1 MQIAVYSGSFD
12 PLHIGHLAVLA
23 YLNGRF
29 DKVLLVVSPQN
40 PFKGAEK
47 AANAT
52 ARLSAAREAVERHPE
67 LARVEVCDIEFQMSA
82 PQYTFRTLEA
92 LQALYP
98 SDTLT
103 LVIGGDNLSAFN
115 RWRNYAQILLQ
126 FGVLVYPR
134 EGFDSEAVKATL
146 LKENELYRIDI
157 ARMPLV
163 SVSSTE
169 IREAETHGDD
179 VKKWLM

>member
-1 MQIAVYSGSFD
+1 
-12 PLHIGHLAVLA
+12 
-23 YLNGRF
+23 
-29 DKVLLVVSPQN
+29 
-40 PFKGAEK
+40 
-47 AANAT
+47 
-52 ARLSAAREAVERHPE
+52 
-67 LARVEVCDIEFQMSA
+67 MSA
-82 PQYTFRTLEA
+82 PQYTFRTLES

-98 SDTLT
+98 SDNLT

-179 VKKWLM
+179 V

>member
-1 MQIAVYSGSFD
+1 M
-12 PLHIGHLAVLA
+12 
-23 YLNGRF
+23 
-29 DKVLLVVSPQN
+29 
-40 PFKGAEK
+40 
-47 AANAT
+47 
-52 ARLSAAREAVERHPE
+52 
-67 LARVEVCDIEFQMSA
+67 
-82 PQYTFRTLEA
+82 
-92 LQALYP
+92 
-98 SDTLT
+98 
-103 LVIGGDNLSAFN
+103 
-115 RWRNYAQILLQ
+115 
-126 FGVLVYPR
+126 YPR

>member
-23 YLNGRF
+23 YLNDRF

-40 PFKGAEK
+40 PFKGEEK
-47 AANAT
+47 AANAN

-98 SDTLT
+98 SDNLT

-146 LKENELYRIDI
+146 LKENEHYRIEL

-169 IREAETHGDD
+169 IREAEAHGDD

>member
-40 PFKGAEK
+40 PLKGAEK
-47 AANAT
+47 AANAN
-52 ARLSAAREAVERHPE
+52 ARLTAAREAVARHPE
-67 LARVEVCDIEFQMSA
+67 LARVEVCDIEFQISA
-82 PQYTFRTLEA
+82 PQYTYRTLEA
-92 LQALYP
+92 LQKLYP
-98 SDTLT
+98 TDNLT

-134 EGFDSEAVKATL
+134 EGFDSEAVKASL
-146 LKENELYRIDI
+146 LKENEHYRIEL

-169 IREAETHGDD
+169 IREAEAHGDD

>member
-1 MQIAVYSGSFD
+1 M
-12 PLHIGHLAVLA
+12 
-23 YLNGRF
+23 
-29 DKVLLVVSPQN
+29 
-40 PFKGAEK
+40 
-47 AANAT
+47 
-52 ARLSAAREAVERHPE
+52 ERHPE

-82 PQYTFRTLEA
+82 PQYTFRTLDA

-134 EGFDSEAVKATL
+134 EGFDSEAIKAAL
-146 LKENELYRIDI
+146 LKENKLYRIDI
-157 ARMPLV
+157 AQMPLV

-169 IREAETHGDD
+169 IREAKTHGDD

>member
-52 ARLSAAREAVERHPE
+52 ARLAAAREAVERHPE
-67 LARVEVCDIEFQMSA
+67 LARVKVCDIEFQMSA

-92 LQALYP
+92 LQELYP
-98 SDTLT
+98 TDNLT

-146 LKENELYRIDI
+146 LKENEHYRIEL